1 MKDKEIIN
9 EIYENIADELNI
21 SDSVFENAERSYK
34 KLGEYLEN
42 NINYT
47 VEVYPQGSM
56 NLGTLIKPIS
66 DDDDYDLD
74 VVCKI
79 HNNFTS
85 PKDLKELVGNTLKR
99 SERYKKMLADEG
111 KRCWIPYIYNYHFL
125 YVLF

>member
-21 SDSVFENAERSYK
+21 SNSVFENAERSYK
-34 KLGEYLEN
+34 ALGEYLEN

-66 DDDDYDLD
+66 DDDGNIKKFIVEYEP
-74 VVCKI
+74 
-79 HNNFTS
+79 HNES
-85 PKDLKELVGNTLKR
+85 
-99 SERYKKMLADEG
+99 G
-111 KRCWIPYIYNYHFL
+111 KCSSSSSSSMNLGGHQIWK
-125 YVLF
+125 